1 MKKEVNPKKEKLVRL
16 IILFLMISFTLG
28 YFGVNLVKEEPT
40 GAVTATATL
49 VRTFS
54 TTTPAPGATVTVT
67 MTLTAPDII
76 EAYFIREEIPSI
88 FTVVNKGGGRQD
100 TTSTDSSCISN
111 NCLSWSAADGVTNMI
126 TKTYTISVPATASG
140 AYQFTG
146 WVTAVKIDDPFTA
159 VNEGI
164 IYANEE
170 PSPIDTFTTTP
181 CTPSTELCDK
191 KDNDCDYLI
200 DKDSFGNSLSQ
211 SCSVRFLGQ
220 CAIGTETCTAG
231 DWAGCPNP

>member
-146 WVTAVKIDDPFTA
+146 WVTAVKIDDITTPT
-159 VNEGI
+159 VDESI
-164 IYANEE
+164 LYADQA
-170 PSPIDTFTTTP
+170 PSPIDMITVAIP
-181 CTPSTELCDK
+181 P
-191 KDNDCDYLI
+191 DCGDGDCL
-200 DKDSFGNSLSQ
+200 D
-211 SCSVRFLGQ
+211 LG
-220 CAIGTETCTAG
+220 E
-231 DWAGCPNP
+231 D